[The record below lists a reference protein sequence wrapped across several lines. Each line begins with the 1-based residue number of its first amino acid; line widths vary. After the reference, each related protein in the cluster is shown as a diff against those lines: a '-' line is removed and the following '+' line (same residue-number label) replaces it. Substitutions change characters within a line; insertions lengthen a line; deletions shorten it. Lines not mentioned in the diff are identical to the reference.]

1 MNVPAHI
8 AIIMDGNGRWAKEKG
23 QIRLKGHQAGM
34 ESLREIVRAS
44 SDMGVKVL
52 TVYAFSTENWKR
64 PIEEVSGIFALLVR
78 YVAKE
83 LKELKENNV
92 QIRMLG
98 DIDPLPADA
107 KKAAQEAVDSTKD
120 NTGLVFCIAIN
131 YGGRAEIVR
140 AAKLLAKQAAEGQLE
155 PDKIDEAAFA
165 SHLYTADLPDPDLII
180 RTGGEMRLSNFLT
193 WQSAYSELYVT
204 DTYWPDFTP
213 DKLKEAIEA
222 FNGRDRR
229 YGGIKA

>member
-34 ESLREIVRAS
+34 ESLREIVRAC

-107 KKAAQEAVDSTKD
+107 RKAAQEAVDSTKD

-140 AAKLLAKQAAEGQLE
+140 AAKLLAKQAAEGQLDPE
-155 PDKIDEAAFA
+155 KIDEAAFA

>member
-1 MNVPAHI
+1 MKVPEHI

-23 QIRLKGHQAGM
+23 MVRLKGHQAGM
-34 ESLREIVRAS
+34 ESLREIVRAC

-83 LKELKENNV
+83 LKELNENNV

-107 KKAAQEAVDSTKD
+107 KKAAQQAVDSTKD

-140 AAKLLAKQAAEGQLE
+140 AARALAKQAAEGQLDPE
-155 PDKIDEAAFA
+155 TIDEASFA
-165 SHLYTADLPDPDLII
+165 ARLYTADLPDPDLII

>member
-1 MNVPAHI
+1 MEPILQVRDLHTSFLTS
-8 AIIMDGNGRWAKEKG
+8 NGEVKAVRSERAF
-23 QIRLKGHQAGM
+23 
-34 ESLREIVRAS
+34 LRELPSATHAICWE
-44 SDMGVKVL
+44 
-52 TVYAFSTENWKR
+52 FR
-64 PIEEVSGIFALLVR
+64 PAWF
-78 YVAKE
+78 
-83 LKELKENNV
+83 
-92 QIRMLG
+92 
-98 DIDPLPADA
+98 
-107 KKAAQEAVDSTKD
+107 
-120 NTGLVFCIAIN
+120 
-131 YGGRAEIVR
+131 VR